1 MQLSKYVKICETED
15 DQPIEVPLEDDDT
28 LLLSTLTAQF
38 PDCTG
43 LKYKSGDS
51 GCFRGVRLLDDRLFP
66 PADGHWYKNT
76 FCCVFPKC
84 SKRKADEDSWDS
96 KMKQKRFDKKTCTD
110 LIVLNLPW
118 RADEDTLRDYFSQYG
133 DLVMIQIKRDPVTQ
147 QSKGYGFIRF
157 ADYAAQVMCL
167 AERHTIENRQC
178 DVRIPISKMEGD
190 RQDVARKVHVGGL
203 TEDIS
208 PETLRQHFSQYG
220 RVSDVFIPKPFRSF
234 AFITFDDPEV
244 AASLLGKDQEIQGV
258 RISIGSAVPKLPH
271 TARQNINN
279 NQRVPI
285 TSMQAALQSTMMG
298 NQPWGAW
305 SPAYGGMIHNN
316 RYRGDQYSSSKGGN
330 RNGSIGGMNPA
341 AAAAAAV
348 LAAEYTRVHHNRNTS
363 TPVNGQSEYNGV
375 SVDSSNSAALATMNI
390 LSNPNVVAAIVSAA
404 TGAGNASVLGNSGV
418 SLFADHSNTLP
429 SQQPRY
435 TLANIG
441 LCDSHAINAS
451 FLAMFYKFD
460 QLIMSS

>member
-1 MQLSKYVKICETED
+1 MQLTRYVKICETED

-43 LKYKSGDS
+43 LKYRSGDS
-51 GCFRGVRLLDDRLFP
+51 GCYRGVRLLDDRLFP
-66 PADGHWYKNT
+66 PADGQWHENT

-84 SKRKADEDSWDS
+84 SKRKADEDSLDS

-118 RADEDTLRDYFSQYG
+118 RADEETLRDYFSQYG

-157 ADYAAQVMCL
+157 ADYTAQVMCL

-178 DVRIPISKMEGD
+178 DVRIPISK
-190 RQDVARKVHVGGL
+190 
-203 TEDIS
+203 
-208 PETLRQHFSQYG
+208 
-220 RVSDVFIPKPFRSF
+220 VSDVFIPKPFRSF

-244 AASLLGKDQEIQGV
+244 AASLLGKDQEIQGI
-258 RISIGSAVPKLPH
+258 RISVGSAVPKLPPS
-271 TARQNINN
+271 ARQSNTN
-279 NQRVPI
+279 NQRIPV

-298 NQPWGAW
+298 TQQWGAW
-305 SPAYGGMIHNN
+305 PPAYGGMVQNN
-316 RYRGDQYSSSKGGN
+316 RYGGQHSSGKGGS
-330 RNGSIGGMNPA
+330 RNGSMGGMNPA

-348 LAAEYTRVHHNRNTS
+348 LAAEYTRVHHTRNS
-363 TPVNGQSEYNGV
+363 GTPSNGQPEYNGV

-404 TGAGNASVLGNSGV
+404 TGAGNTSMLGNSGV
-418 SLFADHSNTLP
+418 SLFADHSNKLTTH
-429 SQQPRY
+429 QPRY
-435 TLANIG
+435 TFANIG
-441 LCDSHAINAS
+441 LHNSHASDNIF
-451 FLAMFYKFD
+451 FLF
-460 QLIMSS
+460 